1 MYTYGIPDLDF
12 DGAASDHYFFGCK
25 LDAHCRVAL
34 RGEGVVD
41 EAVED
46 GAFTDW
52 GVANEDVL
60 EDVVVVESFLHD
72 YYLYKIW

>member
-46 GAFTDW
+46 GAFTD
-52 GVANEDVL
+52 
-60 EDVVVVESFLHD
+60 
-72 YYLYKIW
+72 